1 MYQEFNESF
10 SQNQNLNA
18 MIPTMIAIAFAFLV
32 AFSISIEFPPWL
44 QSVQPKQIKPD
55 MFD

>member
-1 MYQEFNESF
+1 
-10 SQNQNLNA
+10 